1 MNEEE
6 KAFKDSY
13 HAVLDAAVR
22 ECIWGDGTK
31 RGVLLIS
38 NSETQ
43 SINIYAIDSTTEQVR
58 RLLVGS
64 LDMMILDDV
73 PINKMAMH

>member
-1 MNEEE
+1 MDEEE
-6 KAFKDSY
+6 KSFKDAY
-13 HAVLDAAVR
+13 YATIDAAVR

-31 RGVLLIS
+31 RGVLLIG

-43 SINIYAIDSTTEQVR
+43 SINIYSIDSTTEQVR
-58 RLLVGS
+58 GLLVGS
-64 LDMMILDDV
+64 LDMMLLDDV